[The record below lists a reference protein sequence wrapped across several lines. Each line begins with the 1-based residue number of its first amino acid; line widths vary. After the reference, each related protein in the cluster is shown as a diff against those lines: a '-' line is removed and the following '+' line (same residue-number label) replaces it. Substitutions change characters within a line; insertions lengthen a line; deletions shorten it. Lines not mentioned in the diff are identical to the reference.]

1 MFDIEKFRYDSV
13 NHIGYYNGKI
23 VPSVTQ
29 LVNILYP
36 LDDDIPESRLK
47 SAAEKGTQMHSK
59 LEDIN
64 KIFTD
69 NKAWGFYSNL
79 KQAIGWVS
87 DPLISKEEKD
97 YVCILQAYQLEPH
110 TFEQLVFLLD
120 ENGDLICYG
129 HYDLV
134 AKAKADITFDDEPLF
149 IEDHLYLLDYKRTSL
164 SNRIKTQLQ
173 LNIYKVAYEQMT
185 SNTIT
190 GLNELWF
197 NDGVKLLP
205 LKLYEKDYVIELCKR
220 LAKSYVERNQ
230 TSDY

>member
-1 MFDIEKFRYDSV
+1 MFDREKFRYDSV

-64 KIFTD
+64 ELFV
-69 NKAWGFYSNL
+69 NNNWGFYSNL
-79 KQAIGWVS
+79 KQAIDYVNDS
-87 DPLISKEEKD
+87 LISKEEKD
-97 YVCILQAYQLEPH
+97 YVSILQAFQLEPH
-110 TFEQLVFLLD
+110 SFEQLVFLLD
-120 ENGDLICYG
+120 ENANLICYG

-134 AKAKADITFDDEPLF
+134 VKAKADITFDDEPLF

-185 SNTIT
+185 SNQIS

-197 NDGVKLLP
+197 NDGLKLLP
-205 LKLYEKDYVIELCKR
+205 LKLYEKDYIIELCKR
-220 LAKSYVERNQ
+220 LAKSYAERN
-230 TSDY
+230 